1 MAKQNDNNYGFR
13 AYSDEHLLKR
23 IWRVGIGRFFLLVVG
38 CMLLL
43 LLNLLISLNK
53 VKIFLTLIGIEVLLA
68 FVGGWIYFFI
78 RQRSD

>member
-1 MAKQNDNNYGFR
+1 MAKNKDNDYGFR
-13 AYSDEHLLKR
+13 AYRDEHLLKR

-38 CMLLL
+38 CMFLL

-78 RQRSD
+78 RHNSD